1 MIAYLKGKN
10 LHYKDEGSGR
20 ALVLIHGF
28 PESIAIWEDFTRT
41 LTRHFRVIRI
51 DLPGHGQSGML
62 GEVHSMELMA
72 EAVKAILDHAAVKE
86 CVMVGHS
93 MGGYV
98 TLAFAEKYPEMLN
111 GFGLFHSQSAADSE
125 EGKFN
130 RERTIA
136 LIKENRYNFLHQFIP
151 NLFAEQNRERC
162 GEAIALLQA
171 QAEKVTPESLVASME
186 GMKGRKDR
194 TDVLAESKV
203 PVLFIL
209 GKQDSRMPYK
219 TIMKQAALPGHAE
232 ILLLGDTAHMGF
244 IESPDLTLRSVR
256 DFAEKCFLYGE

>member
-1 MIAYLKGKN
+1 MIAYLQGKN

-20 ALVLIHGF
+20 PLILIHGF
-28 PESIAIWEDFTRT
+28 PETIAIWEDFTRT

-51 DLPGHGQSGML
+51 DLPGHGQSEML
-62 GEVHSMELMA
+62 GEVHSMEIMA
-72 EAVKAILDHAAVKE
+72 EAVKTILDHAAVKK
-86 CVMVGHS
+86 CVMIGHS

-98 TLAFAEKYPEMLN
+98 ALAFAEKYPEMLS
-111 GFGLFHSQSAADSE
+111 GFGLFHSQSAPDTE
-125 EGKFN
+125 EGKSN

-151 NLFAEQNRERC
+151 NLFAEQNREKYAD
-162 GEAIALLQA
+162 AIAELQS
-171 QAEKVTPESLVASME
+171 QSEKVTPESLVASME
-186 GMKGRKDR
+186 GMKLRKDR
-194 TDVLAESKV
+194 THVLEESKV

-219 TIMKQAALPGHAE
+219 DIMKQAALADHAE

-244 IESPDLTLRSVR
+244 IESPDLTLRSVK
-256 DFAEKCFLYGE
+256 DFTEKCFLYGT

>member
-1 MIAYLKGKN
+1 MIAYLEGKN

-51 DLPGHGQSGML
+51 DLPGHGQSEML
-62 GEVHSMELMA
+62 GEVHTMEMMA
-72 EAVKAILDHAAVKE
+72 EAVKVILDHAAVKE
-86 CVMVGHS
+86 CVMIGHS

-98 TLAFAEKYPEMLN
+98 ALAFAEKYPEMLN

-125 EGKFN
+125 ESKSN
-130 RERTIA
+130 RDRTIA
-136 LIKENRYNFLHQFIP
+136 LIKENRSNFLHQFIP

-162 GEAIALLQA
+162 SEAIADLQS

-186 GMKGRKDR
+186 GMKLRKDR
-194 TDVLAESKV
+194 THVLAESKV

-209 GKQDSRMPYK
+209 GKQDSKMPYES
-219 TIMKQAALPGHAE
+219 IMKQAALTNHAE

-256 DFAEKCFLYGE
+256 DFAEKCFLYGD